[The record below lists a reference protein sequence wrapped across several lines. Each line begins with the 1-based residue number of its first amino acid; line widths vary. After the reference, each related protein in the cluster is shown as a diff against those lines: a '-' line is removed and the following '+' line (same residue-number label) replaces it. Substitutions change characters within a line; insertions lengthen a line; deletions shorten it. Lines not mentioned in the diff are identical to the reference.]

1 MAHTP
6 PLGDWAL
13 TVCPVETAAIN
24 SAMCATFDSLS
35 AQGAFTASWLV
46 CDWARVVASA
56 RRSSLPA
63 VKADRLRSAAEY
75 RAEIAREKGRA

>member
-1 MAHTP
+1 MAQHP

-13 TVCPVETAAIN
+13 TVCPVETSAIN
-24 SAMCATFDSLS
+24 SAMCRTFDSLS
-35 AQGAFTASWLV
+35 AQGSFAASWLV
-46 CDWARVVASA
+46 CDWAGVMASA

-75 RAEIAREKGRA
+75 RAEIAREKARV